1 MVKEADATDRRKRAI
16 VTFRTTE
23 EVRRVLEAAAKLA
36 GRSLTQELEARL
48 EASFVRDDE
57 VFGAAN
63 TALLKLI
70 GASIRAQ
77 EVFSGRSWD
86 TDQQTRAA
94 MIEAVTEE
102 LKAWTGPKAAWRRI
116 SAQPRKIFI
125 RIGGK
130 SADGS
135 KI

>member
-1 MVKEADATDRRKRAI
+1 MDEDKDAVDRRKRAI

-48 EASFVRDDE
+48 EASFVKDE
-57 VFGAAN
+57 EVLGAAN

-77 EVFSGRSWD
+77 EVLSGLPWD
-86 TDQQTRAA
+86 TDEQTRAA
-94 MIEAVTEE
+94 MIEAVTKE
-102 LKAWTGPKAAWRRI
+102 LETWTGPQAAWRRI
-116 SAQPRKIFI
+116 AAQPRKIFI
-125 RIGGK
+125 RFGRK
-130 SADGS
+130 SSDGS